1 MPLLFWRSTT
11 KNVVS
16 RIALVGVAGRRPNS
30 LSLAPSGNLYFEET
44 KMDRERRRIMM
55 AAGGLLAT
63 VTVPA
68 TATAAFLTPRQSA
81 GPFYPADLPLDDD
94 NDLIH
99 IAGESAV
106 ASGQAADVSGTL
118 VDRNGKPLRD
128 VRIEIWQCDAN
139 GRYRHPRDP
148 SHREIDPGFQG
159 FGHTVTDAQ
168 GRYRFLTIRPVPYP
182 GRTPH
187 IHFAVYPR
195 GEQPFVT
202 QLYVAGEDLNAA
214 DFLYRRIPVEQ
225 RPLVTAEFERTISG
239 GGEFSARWDIVIGTA

>member
-1 MPLLFWRSTT
+1 
-11 KNVVS
+11 
-16 RIALVGVAGRRPNS
+16 
-30 LSLAPSGNLYFEET
+30 
-44 KMDRERRRIMM
+44 MDRERRRIMM